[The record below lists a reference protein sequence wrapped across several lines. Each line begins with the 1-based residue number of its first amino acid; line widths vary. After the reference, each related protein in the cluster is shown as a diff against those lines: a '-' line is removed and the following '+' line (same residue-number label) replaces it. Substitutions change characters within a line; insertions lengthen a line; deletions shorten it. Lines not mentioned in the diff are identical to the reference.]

1 MRDLRNRGYEVQ
13 CLMENEIEK
22 YFKINLFVK
31 VYRRNKNFRSPKS
44 AYFQF
49 LLHIECQ
56 NFERKRCCI
65 LFNVRVGFVVFT

>member
-1 MRDLRNRGYEVQ
+1 MRDLRNRG
-13 CLMENEIEK
+13 LRGTMLDGNEIEK
-22 YFKINLFVK
+22 YFKINLFVN

-44 AYFQF
+44 AHFQF